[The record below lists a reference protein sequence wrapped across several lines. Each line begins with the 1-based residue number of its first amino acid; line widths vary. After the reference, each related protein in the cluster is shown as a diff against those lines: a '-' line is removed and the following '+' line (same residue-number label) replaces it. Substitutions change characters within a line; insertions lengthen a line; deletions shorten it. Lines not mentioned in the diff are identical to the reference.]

1 MAKKKSAAKV
11 SAAPPVAKQSL
22 DDFIANWSDD
32 DDDKETVVK
41 VQSKKS
47 LNGHSKVTNGNA
59 KAQNGH
65 KKAAPVVERKKSQ
78 NGHKKVL
85 TKRNSALVG
94 INVHHVE
101 FYKSRTHLV
110 LTQIK

>member
-32 DDDKETVVK
+32 DDDKASAVQVK
-41 VQSKKS
+41 SKKS
-47 LNGHSKVTNGNA
+47 MNGHSKIANGNA
-59 KAQNGH
+59 KTQNGH
-65 KKAAPVVERKKSQ
+65 KKAAPVDERKKIQ

-85 TKRNSALVG
+85 KLKDK
-94 INVHHVE
+94 I
-101 FYKSRTHLV
+101 
-110 LTQIK
+110 